1 MVTAKQ
7 FLRHPVVVDLAGR
20 IAARYVRIVWAWS
33 RWQIDDAE
41 SLDELTAAGR
51 PAIICFWHGRMLIV
65 LKLAFGLRPGRVT
78 ALTSRHRD
86 GVLIARMLRYLGI
99 GSIAGST
106 GRGGAPALIGTVRLL
121 RRGESVIFT
130 PDGPRG
136 PRMRAASGAVVAA
149 KLSGIPL
156 LPVAGGLTP
165 CRILRTWDRFLL
177 PLPLP
182 FSRGMLRIGKPIEVP
197 ADAGRE
203 ELDRLRQRLED
214 EMIRLGRDVDTAL
227 GLPVTEPATDME
239 PSRHRMY

>member
-1 MVTAKQ
+1 MAAAKRL
-7 FLRHPVVVDLAGR
+7 LRHPIAVDLAGR

-33 RWQIDDAE
+33 RWRADGAAP
-41 SLDELTAAGR
+41 LAELTAGKR
-51 PAIICFWHGRMLIV
+51 PAIICFWHGRMLIA
-65 LKLAFGLRPGRVT
+65 LKLPFGIRTAPVT

-99 GSIAGST
+99 DSIAGST
-106 GRGGAPALIGTVRLL
+106 GRGGAQALIGTVRLL
-121 RRGESVIFT
+121 RRGETVIFT

-136 PRMRAASGAVVAA
+136 PRMRAASGAVLAA

-165 CRILRTWDRFLL
+165 CRILGTWDRFVL

-182 FSRGMLRIGKPIEVP
+182 FSRAMLRIGKPIEVP
-197 ADAGRE
+197 ADAGRD
-203 ELDRLRQRLED
+203 ELDRLRLRLED
-214 EMIRLGRDVDTAL
+214 EMIRLCHDVDTAL

-239 PSRHRMY
+239 PSRHGTA